1 MGFTGVSFYVDWSLV
16 EGKPGNNCWRDTCM
30 GSKTAIR
37 SDDPEYMNATAEY
50 VSTLGRIIER
60 VEITNLIYSSAEIFT
75 WARGAGSTLIFESQP
90 LSKETESKYSSAD
103 LPGLVVKCYVTR
115 ATRIVRVADLQVY
128 LLWRNDAYNYWS
140 LVVIKAGYLIRT
152 AHLINNS
159 LRLTGDVNATREIEV
174 ICSPAA
180 SLKGIAFNGEVLQT
194 SKTSNGNL
202 QGIVRYNPPK
212 LDISDLSNLEWK
224 FIDSLPETQASYDDS
239 AWTPCIQCSK
249 YTPRQPDTPSSL
261 YSMDYGFHTGY
272 LLYHGY
278 FNANGREYN
287 VWLNVSGG
295 AGFGHSVRL
304 NDTLLGS
311 WVGSILIGHMGQYEE
326 APGTDAV
333 KFPRGILNYGISGH
347 AQSDVSWKL
356 MGNLAGEK
364 YQNGARGPLNDGGMY
379 AKRQGYHYPSP
390 PTSTLELSNPVTY
403 GLSHVGVGFYAAYFR
418 LNIPCGWD
426 FPMSV
431 VFNDSLHSSTKEN
444 SLGNNYR
451 CQLLVFING
460 YQFRKYKGILN
471 HGEDNHIGL
480 TVWAQDKQGAT
491 QGSL

>member
-1 MGFTGVSFYVDWSLV
+1 
-16 EGKPGNNCWRDTCM
+16 M

-75 WARGAGSTLIFESQP
+75 WARGAGSTRVLI
-90 LSKETESKYSSAD
+90 LNGGAGETHEFG
-103 LPGLVVKCYVTR
+103 LPN
-115 ATRIVRVADLQVY
+115 LQVY

-311 WVGSILIGHMGQYEE
+311 WVGSRCLYIISVLIGHMGQYEE

-460 YQFRKYKGILN
+460 YQFRKYKSTNSNFSNLFNNFGPQAAFPVPEGILN